1 MTLSCT
7 FDRDLLIIDTEATGV
22 KDYHVICQWGSVRL
36 DRHTL
41 QPKSRLDTIVRCDSS
56 DIIRADPRAME
67 IHGITPARLTS
78 FGEGIIEFSELVET
92 KIYEAHGDPSEYH
105 IYGCGVNFDIR
116 KLDQMCKRYKVEY
129 PFPGDRDK
137 SGCRIYDLT
146 SWWSTISGAL
156 GLGWGTCALRQ
167 MAKKF
172 NIETSELHGAV
183 DDCDITAAALR
194 KSIELVQTRL
204 DYTSPVLPNPCPT
217 CDRPMI
223 LRTNNN
229 NGSKFWGCSGFPNCR
244 KTQRA

>member
-1 MTLSCT
+1 
-7 FDRDLLIIDTEATGV
+7 
-22 KDYHVICQWGSVRL
+22 
-36 DRHTL
+36 
-41 QPKSRLDTIVRCDSS
+41 
-56 DIIRADPRAME
+56 
-67 IHGITPARLTS
+67 
-78 FGEGIIEFSELVET
+78 
-92 KIYEAHGDPSEYH
+92 
-105 IYGCGVNFDIR
+105 
-116 KLDQMCKRYKVEY
+116 
-129 PFPGDRDK
+129 
-137 SGCRIYDLT
+137 
-146 SWWSTISGAL
+146 
-156 GLGWGTCALRQ
+156 

-204 DYTSPVLPNPCPT
+204 DYIPPVLPNPCPT